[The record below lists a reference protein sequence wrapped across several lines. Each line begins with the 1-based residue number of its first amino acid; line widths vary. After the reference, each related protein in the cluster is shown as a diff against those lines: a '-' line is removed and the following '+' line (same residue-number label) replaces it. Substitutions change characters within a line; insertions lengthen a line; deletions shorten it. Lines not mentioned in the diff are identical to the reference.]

1 MEFLVFPTF
10 HVLSSSSLVENL
22 VVDAI
27 HRTYVAACGVIQF
40 PV

>member
-10 HVLSSSSLVENL
+10 HVLSSSLVENL
-22 VVDAI
+22 AVEAI